1 MERKIGYSSNKKT
14 IFRDFL
20 GFWDF
25 AQKKIP
31 IPGIWDFSGFWLRD
45 FLGEKKSQIP
55 GIWDLGIGI
64 PKKSHP
70 KATSGEKPC
79 TDHLSV
85 RNVSNSNKLF
95 RNKK

>member
-1 MERKIGYSSNKKT
+1 MERKIGYSSNTKT

-25 AQKKIP
+25 PQKKIP

-45 FLGEKKSQIP
+45 FSGEKNSQIP

-70 KATSGEKPC
+70 KATSALASQIAWEEIEEFLEE
-79 TDHLSV
+79 TQDS
-85 RNVSNSNKLF
+85 
-95 RNKK
+95 

>member
-1 MERKIGYSSNKKT
+1 MERKIGYSSNTKT

-45 FLGEKKSQIP
+45 FLGEKNSQIP

-70 KATSGEKPC
+70 KATSGYK
-79 TDHLSV
+79 V
-85 RNVSNSNKLF
+85 QGGGV
-95 RNKK
+95 